1 MAESSPAGRAASAN
15 AWLGYLQKRP
25 EVIGWFYA
33 PDPLLF
39 ATILG
44 RQIES
49 GVTGDIL
56 EIGAY
61 AGKCAIL
68 LGFGLGNGETLHVSD
83 LFVFPRLGDDP
94 ERGRALFVDNYTRFH
109 AQVPDI
115 IVGPS
120 SGLDFGAQAFKFV
133 HVDGSHVFNDVVGD
147 IEIAC
152 RLSRSG
158 SVIVMDDHSNPFY
171 PGVSAATWGAVARGE
186 MVPFC
191 ASPNKLYCAVDP
203 ETARDMSDAVVR
215 SLEGMH
221 EVAVDREEIAGHE
234 VLVLATR
241 NVSGRSALIRDLTPP
256 AVVRLAAQATRRRR
270 PPSGESGRS

>member
-1 MAESSPAGRAASAN
+1 LTESSPAGPAASAN

-33 PDPLLF
+33 PDPMLF

-44 RQIES
+44 RQFES

-56 EIGAY
+56 EIGTY
-61 AGKCAIL
+61 AGKSAIL
-68 LGFGLGNGETLHVSD
+68 LGFGLGDGETLHVSD

-94 ERGRALFVDNYTRFH
+94 ECGRALFIENYTRFH

-120 SGLDFGAQAFKFV
+120 SELDFGAQAFKFV
-133 HVDGSHVFNDVVGD
+133 HVDGSHLFNDVVGD

-152 RLSRSG
+152 RLCRSG
-158 SVIVMDDHSNPFY
+158 SVIVMDDHSNPSY
-171 PGVSAATWGAVARGE
+171 PGVAAATWGAVARGQ

-191 ASPNKLYCAVDP
+191 ANSNKLYCAVDP
-203 ETARDMSDAVVR
+203 DTARDMSDAVAR
-215 SLEGMH
+215 ALEGTH
-221 EVAVDREEIAGHE
+221 EVGVDREEIAGHE
-234 VLVLATR
+234 VLVLEMRTL
-241 NVSGRSALIRDLTPP
+241 SGRSALIRDLTPP
-256 AVVRLAAQATRRRR
+256 VVVRLAARATRRRR
-270 PPSGESGRS
+270 PPSGASRHT